1 MATVKPDV
9 FAFNILLQNGIERQ
23 AGYERPPYPAE
34 ALMPRRT
41 LLSPEQRARLF
52 AIPTS
57 PAEMARHYV
66 LNPEDL
72 TLV

>member
-1 MATVKPDV
+1 
-9 FAFNILLQNGIERQ
+9 
-23 AGYERPPYPAE
+23 
-34 ALMPRRT
+34 MPRRT